1 MRKAENDLKA
11 KNFDKDITW
20 SFRCVF
26 YLVSLVINIYGEGCR
41 QGEGGPGEDGLGGG
55 RLAVECKFCDT
66 EAEVGDNVA
75 EVGDNA
81 AEVGDN
87 EADGTVD
94 EVSSWELGNA
104 WASQEAQ
111 LVQ

>member
-1 MRKAENDLKA
+1 M
-11 KNFDKDITW
+11 
-20 SFRCVF
+20 
-26 YLVSLVINIYGEGCR
+26 INIHGEVGR
-41 QGEGGPGEDGLGGG
+41 QGEGGPGEAGLGGG
-55 RLAVECKFCDT
+55 RLAVERKFCDT
-66 EAEVGDNVA
+66 EAEACNTAAEVGDIVA

-87 EADGTVD
+87 EAEADGTVD
-94 EVSSWELGNA
+94 EVCSWELGNA